1 MKQTETLLALAKRKD
16 VFLMEAVW
24 TRYMPIAKDIERL
37 VRDEKVIGD
46 VRRVYGDLSMDF
58 KIHDL
63 PEGHRMTSADMAGG
77 GLLDL
82 GPYPLLWTL
91 LTLSGPEAKPPS
103 RVSSNIQFTN
113 LPNVKDQVDAQTC
126 FTLNWDDEGAQAIC
140 TTSITSEASNHAV
153 IIQGTRGTSPDA
165 YAFPKHIPMTD
176 DQPYLGSLQA
186 KSSSIDPLT
195 DPRSTPSELP
205 RRVHPSPPR
214 REKSPS
220 RSSRGSRRRLLDEA
234 CTGALPSFPSSLA
247 LPLPNKL
254 SRGSCLAGWPTM
266 WQSVS
271 ETARRSLP
279 A

>member
-1 MKQTETLLALAKRKD
+1 MQPFTVTIKQTETLLALAKEKD

-63 PEGHRMTSADMAGG
+63 PEGHRMTSVDMAGG

-91 LTLSGPEAKPPS
+91 LTLSGPQAKPPS

-113 LPNVKDQVDAQTC
+113 LPTVKDQVDAQTC

-153 IIQGTRGTSPDA
+153 IIQGTKGTSPDA
-165 YAFPKHIPMTD
+165 SAFRKRIRMTD
-176 DQPYLGSLQA
+176 DQPYLGC
-186 KSSSIDPLT
+186 LT
-195 DPRSTPSELP
+195 GEIILHRPAYRPTVYTIRTPKKGAPEPAEEGEEPEQELN
-205 RRVHPSPPR
+205 RVKK
-214 REKSPS
+214 EIVG
-220 RSSRGSRRRLLDEA
+220 RGMHW
-234 CTGALPSFPSSLA
+234 CVFIPF
-247 LPLPNKL
+247 NV
-254 SRGSCLAGWPTM
+254 SCLASP
-266 WQSVS
+266 
-271 ETARRSLP
+271 
-279 A
+279 